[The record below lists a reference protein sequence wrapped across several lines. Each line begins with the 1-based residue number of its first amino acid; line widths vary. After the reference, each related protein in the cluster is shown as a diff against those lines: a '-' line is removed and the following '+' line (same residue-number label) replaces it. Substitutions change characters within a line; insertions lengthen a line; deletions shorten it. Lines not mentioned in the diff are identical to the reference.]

1 MVPQRGRYTNQSLP
15 IPISYNPFILNKK
28 EPQKPSPKGKI
39 DWYAKA
45 LEYQK
50 LLNKGIAKNK
60 AEIARIEG
68 VSRARITQIMKLLKR
83 H

>member
-1 MVPQRGRYTNQSLP
+1 MSPQRGRYTNQSLP
-15 IPISYNPFILNKK
+15 IQISYNPFILNKK
-28 EPQKPSPKGKI
+28 EPQKPSPKAKI
-39 DWYAKA
+39 NWYAKA

-50 LLNKGIAKNK
+50 MLNKGVVKNI

-68 VSRARITQIMKLLKR
+68 VSRARITQIMKHLKR

>member
-1 MVPQRGRYTNQSLP
+1 M
-15 IPISYNPFILNKK
+15 KK
-28 EPQKPSPKGKI
+28 TPKKHPEKAKI
-39 DWYAKA
+39 DWHGKA

-50 LLNKGIAKNK
+50 MLNKGIAKNK

-68 VSRARITQIMKLLKR
+68 VSRARITQIMKLLKN